1 MEIGAEGGQRFRR
14 IMRLA
19 GIPEGAKDVS
29 VVQKGTPS
37 KAVKKVL
44 VEWES

>member
-1 MEIGAEGGQRFRR
+1 MEIGAEGGKRFKR

-19 GIPEGAKDVS
+19 GLPEGARDVS

-37 KAVKKVL
+37 KAKSKVL
-44 VEWES
+44 VGWES